1 VRSRS
6 CSRQIDAAEGGDVA
20 VGDAALSLFASASSE
35 GNRVILWRTVL
46 GAFQL
51 TIPVKTKQILLAD
64 EERMLSV
71 LRWICG
77 FRLDTEDGERQ
88 LAAREHAVEDVVTRA
103 WRDRILVAVAANA
116 RPPHRVE
123 SIVLLHAPR
132 PGQS

>member
-1 VRSRS
+1 MRP
-6 CSRQIDAAEGGDVA
+6 RQRAERA
-20 VGDAALSLFASASSE
+20 PEESLGQHPRDDSSVSE
-35 GNRVILWRTVL
+35 FDRYGE
-46 GAFQL
+46 F
-51 TIPVKTKQILLAD
+51 
-64 EERMLSV
+64 
-71 LRWICG
+71 CG

-103 WRDRILVAVAANA
+103 WRDRILVAVAADA